1 MFNVYII
8 DCCMLTCFKEIY
20 LSFPNV
26 AGMEFALMYP
36 AAPVEL
42 WKSGVY
48 ERVGVTL
55 THFGRFRRNK
65 ELQWIPQA
73 EAAKAELEPNQAAE
87 RSPFD

>member
-1 MFNVYII
+1 
-8 DCCMLTCFKEIY
+8 MLTCFKEIY

-36 AAPVEL
+36 AAPVEH

-48 ERVGVTL
+48 ERVGVKL

-65 ELQWIPQA
+65 EAPMDT
-73 EAAKAELEPNQAAE
+73 PD
-87 RSPFD
+87 RSCQSRVGV